1 MLGFV
6 AISHL
11 CGVLSNRLRL
21 AERYE
26 QLRTPT
32 LWDDHTPLTR
42 AAVAGAGAEVMAIL
56 ASGPRLRLLGGF
68 ALAISTAVA
77 GQVAGSLEQ
86 VLQLVF

>member
-42 AAVAGAGAEVMAIL
+42 AAVAGAGAEVMFIM
-56 ASGPRLRLLGGF
+56 ASGPVCGSSADSRSRSARPLRGR
-68 ALAISTAVA
+68 
-77 GQVAGSLEQ
+77 
-86 VLQLVF
+86 

>member
-42 AAVAGAGAEVMAIL
+42 AAVAGAGAEVMFIM
-56 ASGPRLRLLGGF
+56 ASGPRLRHLGRF
-68 ALAISTAVA
+68 ALAITTPLR
-77 GQVAGSLEQ
+77 GR
-86 VLQLVF
+86 

>member
-42 AAVAGAGAEVMAIL
+42 AAVAGVGAEVMLIMAIGCGIS
-56 ASGPRLRLLGGF
+56 ADSRSRSPRRCG
-68 ALAISTAVA
+68 
-77 GQVAGSLEQ
+77 AGSWLT
-86 VLQLVF
+86 

>member
-42 AAVAGAGAEVMAIL
+42 AAVAGAGAEVMAIM
-56 ASGPRLRLLGGF
+56 ASGPRLRHLGRF
-68 ALAISTAVA
+68 ALATTTPLR
-77 GQVAGSLEQ
+77 AGSWLT
-86 VLQLVF
+86 